1 MLMVRESK
9 IDKSK
14 FGLDPEKMM
23 EAGLHLGHKC
33 SYTHPKMRPYIAGIK
48 NDINIINL
56 EKTIG
61 EFEKTLEFF
70 QKFFLENKII
80 LLVGTKVQ
88 VREIVREVAEEWNMP
103 YVNERWIGGILTN
116 FPVIRKRIEYFKDLK
131 EKRDKGELD
140 KYTKKERAKI
150 DKEIDD
156 LERKY
161 KGLENLERLPDAVF
175 VLDMKK
181 DKIAVEEA
189 RKKNILVIG
198 IADTNVDPLMADYII
213 PANDDA
219 VSSVKYILD
228 KIREA
233 VKNNKV

>member
-1 MLMVRESK
+1 MLISEKNK
-9 IDKSK
+9 IKNRFD
-14 FGLDPEKMM
+14 LNPEKMM
-23 EAGLHLGHKC
+23 EAGLHLGHKR
-33 SYTHPKMRPYIAGIK
+33 SYTHPKMKPYIAGIK

-56 EKTIG
+56 EKAIG

-70 QKFFLENKII
+70 QKNFLENKII

-116 FPVIRKRIEYFKDLK
+116 FPVIRKRIEHFKDLR

-150 DKEIDD
+150 DKEIED

-161 KGLENLERLPDAVF
+161 KGLENLERLPDAIF

-181 DKIAVEEA
+181 DKTAIEEA
-189 RKKNILVIG
+189 RKKNISVIG
-198 IADTNVDPLMADYII
+198 IADTNVDPWIADYII

-219 VSSVKYILD
+219 ISSVKYILD
-228 KIREA
+228 KIRKVA
-233 VKNNKV
+233 KNNKF